1 MKRSLQTSLAFALLL
16 LGLSHAD
23 SFAYQKVKKRVQ
35 IVGVTGTYKYVLNTV
50 EVLELP
56 DHRVRISFSGFWPND
71 HKRVETRNVGNF
83 DETVPLKGR
92 TAVVKPRYGD
102 KDCAIT
108 LEFRAGKVTITEE
121 GYHCGFGF
129 NVEAD
134 GTYRKVS
141 SKPPDLPTV
150 EPEHISSQGRQ

>member
-23 SFAYQKVKKRVQ
+23 SFAYQQARKPVQ
-35 IVGVTGTYKYVLNTV
+35 TRGVTGTYKYVLNTV

>member
-1 MKRSLQTSLAFALLL
+1 MKRSLQTSVTFALLL
-16 LGLSHAD
+16 VGFSHAN
-23 SFAYQKVKKRVQ
+23 SFAHQKIKKPVQ
-35 IVGVTGTYKYVLNTV
+35 TLGVTGTYKYVLNTV

-71 HKRVETRNVGNF
+71 HKRVETRNVGTF

-108 LEFRAGKVTITEE
+108 LEFRAGKVIVAQG
-121 GYHCGFGF
+121 GYQCGFGF

-150 EPEHISSQGRQ
+150 EPDQD

>member
-1 MKRSLQTSLAFALLL
+1 MLSLLL
-16 LGLSHAD
+16 SQPD
-23 SFAYQKVKKRVQ
+23 SFARQKAKRPVQ
-35 IVGVTGTYKYVLNTV
+35 TGSVTGTYKYVLNTV

-92 TAVVKPRYGD
+92 TAVVKPKYGD

-108 LEFRAGKVTITEE
+108 LEFRAGKVIVTQE

-141 SKPPDLPTV
+141 SKPPDLPTF
-150 EPEHISSQGRQ
+150 EPGQD